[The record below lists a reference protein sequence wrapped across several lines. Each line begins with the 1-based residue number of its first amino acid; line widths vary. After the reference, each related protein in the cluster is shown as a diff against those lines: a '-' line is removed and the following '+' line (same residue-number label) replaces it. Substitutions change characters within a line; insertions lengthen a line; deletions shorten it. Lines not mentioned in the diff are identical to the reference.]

1 MGPITVLPQAPGPAW
16 AGLTA
21 LPGWDRGK
29 FGSVANDWRVTVTL
43 HDTAHA
49 ERVVE
54 SIREHEVE
62 DDVRRR
68 LGGRVAVSV
77 DGPSV
82 FLYAGS
88 ENAAREAD
96 RVARELTAKH
106 GLSADFSL
114 DRWHP
119 AEEEWESADVAM
131 PQTAEE
137 RAAEHE
143 RLEADETSESLATG
157 KAEWEVRVELPSHH
171 AAVQLA
177 DRLQAEG
184 RPVIR
189 RWTLLVL
196 GANDSDD
203 ANALAEVIKGEA
215 PAGAAVEVQE
225 LGPLIPFG
233 RIGPISYW

>member
-1 MGPITVLPQAPGPAW
+1 VLPQGPGPAS
-16 AGLTA
+16 A
-21 LPGWDRGK
+21 PGCYRGK

-43 HDTAHA
+43 HDPAHTG
-49 ERVVE
+49 RVVE
-54 SIREHEVE
+54 SMGEHEVE

-68 LGGRVAVSV
+68 LGGKVAVSA
-77 DGPSV
+77 DGPNI

-88 ENAAREAD
+88 ETSAREAD
-96 RVARELTAKH
+96 QVLRDLTAKH
-106 GLSADFSL
+106 SLSADFAL

-119 AEEEWESADVAM
+119 DEEEWESADVAL

-143 RLEADETSESLATG
+143 RLEADDTAESLATG
-157 KAEWEVRVELPSHH
+157 TPQWEVRVEMPSHH
-171 AAVQLA
+171 AAVKLA
-177 DRLQAEG
+177 DRLKAEG

-203 ANALAEVIKGEA
+203 ANALADVIRQEA
-215 PAGAAVEVQE
+215 PAGAKIGVQE
-225 LGPLIPFG
+225 LGPLIPFAQF
-233 RIGPISYW
+233 GPLPYW

>member
-1 MGPITVLPQAPGPAW
+1 M
-16 AGLTA
+16 
-21 LPGWDRGK
+21 
-29 FGSVANDWRVTVTL
+29 ANDWRVTVTL
-43 HDTAHA
+43 HDTANA
-49 ERVVE
+49 GRVVE

-68 LGGRVAVSV
+68 LGGRIAVSA

-96 RVARELTAKH
+96 RLVRELTAKH
-106 GLSADFSL
+106 GLSADYAL

-131 PQTAEE
+131 PQTDEG

-143 RLEADETSESLATG
+143 RLEEDETRESLATG

-171 AAVQLA
+171 AAVELA
-177 DRLQAEG
+177 DRLTAEG

-203 ANALAEVIKGEA
+203 ANALAEVIRQEA
-215 PAGAAVEVQE
+215 PAGASVEVQE
-225 LGPLIPFG
+225 LGPLIPFA
-233 RIGPISYW
+233 RLGPIPYW

>member
-1 MGPITVLPQAPGPAW
+1 
-16 AGLTA
+16 
-21 LPGWDRGK
+21 
-29 FGSVANDWRVTVTL
+29 VANDWRVTVTL

-49 ERVVE
+49 ERVLE
-54 SIREHEVE
+54 SMREHEVE
-62 DDVRRR
+62 GDARRL
-68 LGGRVAVSV
+68 LGGRVAVSA

-88 ENAAREAD
+88 ETAAREAD

-119 AEEEWESADVAM
+119 EEEEWESADVAM

-143 RLEADETSESLATG
+143 RLEAEDTRESVATG
-157 KAEWEVRVELPSHH
+157 TAQWEVRVELPSHH

-177 DRLQAEG
+177 DRLNAEG
-184 RPVIR
+184 HPVIR

-196 GANDSDD
+196 GTNDSDD
-203 ANALAEVIKGEA
+203 ADALADVIRQEA
-215 PAGAAVEVQE
+215 PADAKVEVQE
-225 LGPLIPFG
+225 LGPLIPFAQF
-233 RIGPISYW
+233 GPISYW